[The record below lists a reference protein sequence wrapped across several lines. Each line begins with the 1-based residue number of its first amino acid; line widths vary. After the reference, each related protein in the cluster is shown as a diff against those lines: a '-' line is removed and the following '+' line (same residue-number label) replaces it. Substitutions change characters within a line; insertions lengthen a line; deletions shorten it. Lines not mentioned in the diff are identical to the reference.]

1 MKKAKIIIFL
11 IMIISIETV
20 QAKSGCCS
28 WHKGVSGCSSS
39 GRVICNDG
47 TYSKSCTC
55 TPPAVYG
62 CTDSSAINYNS
73 SANKDDGSCR
83 YQKEVLETIMLDYEV
98 EYQNP
103 NNVKNGQETVIQM
116 GKEGQ
121 KTIKYKVIVDKNG
134 TEISREKTSEV
145 IVTQP
150 VNEIILVEAIPI
162 EIEDTSNIQAEN
174 NQETQTEETNNS
186 DNSGIFLFGI
196 FILFIFN
203 LIKSKKEN
211 KNFPILTEIKNL
223 NNLTLKYIGYFIY
236 FIFILPVIIDF
247 IIYIMHKIK
256 K

>member
-1 MKKAKIIIFL
+1 MKKAKIIIIFI

-28 WHKGVSGCSSS
+28 WHKGVSGCSSN

-55 TPPAVYG
+55 TPPTVYG
-62 CTDSSAINYNS
+62 CTDSSAINYNN
-73 SANKDDGSCR
+73 SANKDNGSCR
-83 YQKEVLETIMLDYEV
+83 YQKEVSETLTLDYEV

-103 NNVKNGQETVIQM
+103 NNIKNGKEKVIQT

-121 KTIKYKVIVDKNG
+121 KVIKYKVIVDKNG

-150 VNEIILVEAIPI
+150 VNEIVLIESIPL
-162 EIEDTSNIQAEN
+162 EIENTSNIQTEN
-174 NQETQTEETNNS
+174 NKETQTEET

-196 FILFIFN
+196 LILFIFN
-203 LIKSKKEN
+203 IIKSKNEN

-223 NNLTLKYIGYFIY
+223 NNLTLKYISYFIY

-247 IIYIMHKIK
+247 IIYIIHKMK